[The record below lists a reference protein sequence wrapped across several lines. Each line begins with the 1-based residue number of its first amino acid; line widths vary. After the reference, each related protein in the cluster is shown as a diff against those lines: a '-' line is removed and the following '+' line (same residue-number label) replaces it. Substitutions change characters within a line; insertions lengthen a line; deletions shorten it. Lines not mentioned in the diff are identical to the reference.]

1 MGRRRRWKQ
10 HDQKMGDVLRTSGRM
25 VENMHLGMVQTP
37 TGQVGQISFATDDG
51 HVLHAVLDAQ
61 TVTTLRNRLA
71 RMEAELRNRKGWYG
85 PPGQNVGM

>member
-25 VENMHLGMVQTP
+25 VENMHLGVVQTP

-51 HVLHAVLDAQ
+51 HVLHAV
-61 TVTTLRNRLA
+61 LRNRLA